1 MTQGWKALLLVAGI
15 LLSAS
20 AQTAPPDGK
29 GGRPVLDQFNTGLAD
44 SSINGGTFQYAW
56 QQGVTVG
63 ISGQLTRIDLYVRAD
78 ATPASTE
85 LSVSLG
91 PPWQSGTPAWSAIVY
106 LVPGWN
112 TINLAKEKIFMQAGD
127 EFVIGVH
134 GQSPDGASIF
144 DPGINIS
151 YGDRY
156 PGGDLYLNGS
166 LNSYVNDMMFRT
178 YVKQSIGKGD

>member
-1 MTQGWKALLLVAGI
+1 MTQRWKALLLVAGI

-29 GGRPVLDQFNTGLAD
+29 GGRPVLDQFNTGLPD
-44 SSINGGTFQYAW
+44 SSINGGEAVYAR

-63 ISGQLTRIDLYVRAD
+63 ISGQLTRIDLYVRVNGVTA
-78 ATPASTE
+78 PTE

-91 PPWQSGTPAWSAIVY
+91 PPWQFGTAVWSVTVDLA
-106 LVPGWN
+106 PGWN
-112 TINLAKEKIFMQAGD
+112 TINLSKEKIFMQAGD

-134 GQSPDGASIF
+134 GQSNIF

-166 LNSYVNDMMFRT
+166 LNSDVNDMMFRT
-178 YVKQSIGKGD
+178 YVKQSAGKGD

>member
-1 MTQGWKALLLVAGI
+1 MRHGLRTLGLVAGI
-15 LLSAS
+15 LLFAV
-20 AQTAPPDGK
+20 AQSAPPDGK
-29 GGRPVLDQFNTGLAD
+29 GRPVLDQFNTEAAD
-44 SSINGGTFQYAW
+44 SAIDGGFFQYEW

-63 ISGQLTRIDLYVRAD
+63 ISEQLTRLDFYVRAD
-78 ATPASTE
+78 ALPASTE

-91 PPWQSGTPAWSAIVY
+91 PPWQSGTPVWSAIVY

-112 TINLAKEKIFMQAGD
+112 TINLAKEKISMQAGD

-134 GQSPDGASIF
+134 GQSPDGSPMF

-166 LNSYVNDMMFRT
+166 LNSDVNDMMFRR
-178 YVKQSIGKGD
+178 YVKQSAGKGD